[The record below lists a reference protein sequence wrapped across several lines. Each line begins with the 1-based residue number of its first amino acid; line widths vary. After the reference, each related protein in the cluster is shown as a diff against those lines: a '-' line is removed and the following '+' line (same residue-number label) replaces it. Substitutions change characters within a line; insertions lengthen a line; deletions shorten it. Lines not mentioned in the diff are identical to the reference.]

1 MAIALRFTV
10 IAALGLLG
18 LAGWL
23 GLSLQPPLIS
33 RTGTG
38 TARALADLEYQEA
51 LQDSRERAAASLARF
66 VGGQIT
72 RFVWGGFSPDL
83 DVIGLEPPD
92 DMVARV
98 IAGPERI
105 ELWLSPDGSAERY
118 VGRVEAVNNV
128 PKSVSCRGQGT
139 PGLSPLREGRLQC
152 PAGWIE
158 LPAPERRK
166 RSA

>member
-1 MAIALRFTV
+1 
-10 IAALGLLG
+10 
-18 LAGWL
+18 
-23 GLSLQPPLIS
+23 
-33 RTGTG
+33 
-38 TARALADLEYQEA
+38 
-51 LQDSRERAAASLARF
+51 
-66 VGGQIT
+66 
-72 RFVWGGFSPDL
+72 
-83 DVIGLEPPD
+83 
-92 DMVARV
+92 MVARV

>member
-18 LAGWL
+18 LAGLL
-23 GLSLQPPLIS
+23 GLSLQPPLTS

-38 TARALADLEYQEA
+38 TARVLAELENQEA
-51 LQDSRERAAASLARF
+51 LQDSHERAAASLARF

-105 ELWLSPDGSAERY
+105 ELWLSPDGGGERY
-118 VGRVEAVNNV
+118 VGRVEAVSNV

-139 PGLSPLREGRLQC
+139 PGPFPLREGHLQC

-166 RSA
+166 RPA